1 MVKPASSSG
10 RRETAPRKTAGHHR
24 RRAYALWIGVMTV
37 LVLGYMIAPGLLPFV
52 DLPLR
57 LMSAPI
63 IVVEILLVL
72 FGVGWLAFYVF
83 GSPEKKDRGPR

>member
-1 MVKPASSSG
+1 
-10 RRETAPRKTAGHHR
+10 HR

-37 LVLGYMIAPGLLPFV
+37 LLLGYMIAPALLPFV
-52 DLPLR
+52 DLPPR

-63 IVVEILLVL
+63 VFVEILLVL

-83 GSPEKKDRGPR
+83 GSPNKKDRGPR